1 MSKKRKDRSGYSR
14 HMASMIGAVARERGA
29 SVEQRT
35 FAVLS
40 RDLDERFGALP
51 EWILRVLPAT
61 AKEQGEGKDIVVE
74 TTVGKFFIQ
83 VKSSQSYADRFASK
97 ARSTR
102 IIVVVAAPLEDG
114 QLRATILA
122 ALQLQYDAIM
132 ARRWQA
138 DPNDELDT
146 ELDQDWA
153 A

>member
-1 MSKKRKDRSGYSR
+1 MAKRKDRSGYCR

-40 RDLDERFGALP
+40 HDLDERFGALP
-51 EWILRVLPAT
+51 EWILDIRPAT
-61 AKEQGEGKDIVVE
+61 AKEQSEGKDIVIK
-74 TTVGKFFIQ
+74 TTVGLLFIQ
-83 VKSSQSYADRFASK
+83 VKSSAAYADRFASK

-114 QLRATILA
+114 PLRATILVE
-122 ALQLQYDAIM
+122 LQRDYDAIM
-132 ARRWQA
+132 ARRRPA
-138 DPNDELDT
+138 CPDELDP